1 LILAL
6 MLARA
11 RSRIANKLRNTAVLA
26 RDAEQR
32 RSADATIQGYAL
44 RERMYIAAVETAS
57 YPIITTAP
65 DGIITA
71 WNPAAER
78 LYNYSAEEA
87 IGRNINIIMP
97 DDSYN
102 GLVAKAVDDDEAIET
117 LQTTCV
123 KRDGRPVDVVISL
136 RPVRSVSGDVVAFAT
151 ITRDIT
157 AQKSAE
163 EKFRLAVESC
173 PSGMMMID
181 ETGSIVMVNTEIER
195 MFGYSHN
202 QLIGQSV
209 EVLVPERMRGQHLG
223 HRTAFAD
230 KPEVR
235 RIGAG
240 REFFGR
246 RRDGTEFPVEVGL
259 NPIKT
264 REGVMILSVIVD
276 ITERK
281 QAEEMFR
288 LAVEACPCG
297 MMVVDTAGKMVM
309 VNSEIEH
316 LFGYRRDELVGKSVE
331 ILVPERLRKND
342 VDHRNAFGGALLVR
356 RVGENRD
363 LYGLRKDGTEFPVEV
378 GLNPIHVGQTA
389 LVLSV
394 VVDISERK
402 RMDRLKDEF
411 VATVSHELRT
421 PLTSIAGSL
430 GLLVGGA
437 AGRLPEPA
445 MRLTAIAQNN
455 SERLVRLIND
465 ILDIEKLE
473 SGQSVFNFK
482 RVELRSTIEQA
493 IEAMRAFADSHN
505 VTVKLDES
513 AVGDC
518 VRADPDRLAQ
528 VVTNLLSNAIK
539 FSPPNGVVEVT
550 IETKG
555 SSLRFKV
562 RDHGA
567 GIPHEFKPRIFE
579 KFAQADT
586 TDARQLGGTGLGLS
600 IVKEIV
606 TRLGGTVGFE
616 DAPGGGTI
624 FFVQLPNWS
633 SVSRRRTDAD
643 EMPAKQKPME
653 AA

>member
-1 LILAL
+1 
-6 MLARA
+6 
-11 RSRIANKLRNTAVLA
+11 
-26 RDAEQR
+26 
-32 RSADATIQGYAL
+32 
-44 RERMYIAAVETAS
+44 
-57 YPIITTAP
+57 
-65 DGIITA
+65 
-71 WNPAAER
+71 
-78 LYNYSAEEA
+78 
-87 IGRNINIIMP
+87 
-97 DDSYN
+97 
-102 GLVAKAVDDDEAIET
+102 
-117 LQTTCV
+117 
-123 KRDGRPVDVVISL
+123 
-136 RPVRSVSGDVVAFAT
+136 
-151 ITRDIT
+151 
-157 AQKSAE
+157 
-163 EKFRLAVESC
+163 
-173 PSGMMMID
+173 
-181 ETGSIVMVNTEIER
+181 
-195 MFGYSHN
+195 
-202 QLIGQSV
+202 
-209 EVLVPERMRGQHLG
+209 
-223 HRTAFAD
+223 
-230 KPEVR
+230 
-235 RIGAG
+235 
-240 REFFGR
+240 
-246 RRDGTEFPVEVGL
+246 
-259 NPIKT
+259 
-264 REGVMILSVIVD
+264 
-276 ITERK
+276 
-281 QAEEMFR
+281 
-288 LAVEACPCG
+288 
-297 MMVVDTAGKMVM
+297 
-309 VNSEIEH
+309 
-316 LFGYRRDELVGKSVE
+316 
-331 ILVPERLRKND
+331 
-342 VDHRNAFGGALLVR
+342 NAFGGALLVR

-473 SGQSVFNFK
+473 SGQSVFNFR

-493 IEAMRAFADSHN
+493 IEAMRAFADSHK

-539 FSPPNGVVEVT
+539 FSPPNGVVEVA
-550 IETKG
+550 IETEG
-555 SSLRFKV
+555 NSLRLEV

-606 TRLGGTVGFE
+606 TRLAGTVGFE

-633 SVSRRRTDAD
+633 SVSRRKTDAD
-643 EMPAKQKPME
+643 EKPAKQKPME